1 MRKRGK
7 ESQCALYKQT
17 FCVCETKNI
26 LRLSNFSHLNK
37 QIVTVASC
45 INSSI
50 DFVIVLLLV
59 TFGGSHFFCESKH
72 CSRAKEYVSLFGYVL
87 VT

>member
-1 MRKRGK
+1 MRKRGN
-7 ESQCALYKQT
+7 ESQCTLYKQT

-37 QIVTVASC
+37 QLVTVASC
-45 INSSI
+45 INSST

-59 TFGGSHFFCESKH
+59 IF
-72 CSRAKEYVSLFGYVL
+72 RALTSFVSLSIVL
-87 VT
+87 GLKNMSPSLVML